1 MERAEGMGSRKESD
15 PLTGLRRAPSLCGW
29 QNPHFSERKPGP
41 SARLPLRLGACS
53 QEAMTQA
60 HSLMPNRLRWEHIR
74 MIFGIQLNR
83 LVL

>member
-1 MERAEGMGSRKESD
+1 MEGAEGTGSRKESD

-29 QNPHFSERKPGP
+29 QNPQFSERKPGP
-41 SARLPLRLGACS
+41 SARLPPRLVACS

-60 HSLMPNRLRWEHIR
+60 HSLMLNRLCWEHIR